1 MPQQQSE
8 YLSLDP
14 NAGLDDYL
22 STDPNDGVASEPKT
36 VRGFLG
42 NVASSGADTAKGV
55 LSMLDPRNWDDMLA
69 AGNAGKVEFAEQVK
83 ASIAGRPG
91 GDGGD
96 VGFDPSFKRL
106 RQQGQQL
113 VDESYRNPVGT
124 AVSFLPGAKPR
135 INLTPVKAATQA
147 GGARLMRG
155 AVKAPS
161 SEINKMSGASRAGL
175 DAKSEQIA
183 QTALREGVNPM
194 TARGLETIQ
203 QRVENLGKVRDSD
216 IAAAPQVPIAG
227 SGRRQLTSLRPVV
240 DKYRGSA
247 QSTPQADLREIQLF
261 ARDMKSNPDITT
273 RGPGRTRPM
282 RDLSPNELN
291 QLNKG
296 DNKALTGKFNKV
308 GDAEID
314 ARRAVIDQRRTEM
327 ESVVPGTKDTGRKMN
342 ELINLRNVANVARK
356 RSEGRDGVGINDMI
370 ALGSGRP
377 ETLVLS
383 TAMRPA
389 VQAGIGGMLH
399 RTGAALPSDVDLT
412 NLYRL
417 ALMQQLA
424 SEPEGP

>member
-1 MPQQQSE
+1 MPQQNE

-14 NAGLDDYL
+14 NAGLDGYL
-22 STDPNDGVASEPKT
+22 STDPNAGTADAPKS
-36 VRGFLG
+36 VGGFLS
-42 NVASSGADTAKGV
+42 NVVESAKDTGKGI
-55 LSMLDPRNWDDMLA
+55 LSMLNPRNWDDIAQA
-69 AGNAGKVEFAEQVK
+69 ADAGKVEFAERAK
-83 ASIAGRPG
+83 REIEG
-91 GDGGD
+91 GGG
-96 VGFDPSFKRL
+96 VGFDPSFARL
-106 RQQGQQL
+106 RAQGQEIA
-113 VDESYRNPVGT
+113 DEAYRNPVGMT
-124 AVSFLPGAKPR
+124 ASFLPVARPR
-135 INLTPVKAATQA
+135 INLQPVKAGAQA
-147 GGARLMRG
+147 GGVRLMRG
-155 AVKAPS
+155 AVKAPT
-161 SEINKMSGASRAGL
+161 SEINKMAGASRAGL
-175 DAKSEQIA
+175 DAKSEQVA

-203 QRVENLGKVRDSD
+203 QRVENLGKVRDGD

-227 SGRRQLTSLRPVV
+227 SGQRQLTSLRPVV
-240 DKYRGSA
+240 QRYRGSA
-247 QSTPQADLREIQLF
+247 QSTPQADLREIQMF
-261 ARDMKSNPDITT
+261 ARDLKANPDITT

-282 RDLSPNELN
+282 RDLTPNELN

-327 ESVVPGTKDTGRKMN
+327 ESVVPGVKDTGKKMS

-356 RSEGRDGVGINDMI
+356 RSEGRDGIGITDMI

-377 ETLVLS
+377 ETLMLS

-389 VQAGIGGMLH
+389 VQAGIGGALH
-399 RTGAALPSDVDLT
+399 RTGAAVPSEIDLSG
-412 NLYRL
+412 LFRL